1 MNAAGTKSPKKSLT
15 SLCFWAP
22 RWSTFTPAKG
32 RLAAVPLLLAVA
44 GCAAPPSTSY
54 KPAPGS
60 QDEGRERA
68 YADCRMRAE
77 DAARGT
83 AGVTTGG
90 LLGIAAVADARQR
103 AMTDCMRA
111 KGYVLAE

>member
-1 MNAAGTKSPKKSLT
+1 ML
-15 SLCFWAP
+15 
-22 RWSTFTPAKG
+22 
-32 RLAAVPLLLAVA
+32 VPILLA
-44 GCAAPPSTSY
+44 GCAAPPSTAY

-60 QDEGRERA
+60 HSEDRERA
-68 YADCRMRAE
+68 YADCQLRAE

>member
-1 MNAAGTKSPKKSLT
+1 MRIVLIA
-15 SLCFWAP
+15 LC
-22 RWSTFTPAKG
+22 
-32 RLAAVPLLLAVA
+32 LA

-90 LLGIAAVADARQR
+90 LLGIAAIADARKR
-103 AMTDCMRA
+103 AMRDCMRA
-111 KGYVLAE
+111 KGYVLEP